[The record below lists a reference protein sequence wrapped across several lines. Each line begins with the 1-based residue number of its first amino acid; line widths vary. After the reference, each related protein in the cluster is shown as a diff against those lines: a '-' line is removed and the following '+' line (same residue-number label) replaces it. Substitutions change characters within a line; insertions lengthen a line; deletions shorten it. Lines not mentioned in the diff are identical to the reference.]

1 MAVSPLKKVTPQ
13 GRRLLA
19 SYDTFMR
26 GIKPHDR
33 VALLHDKD
41 PDGVSA
47 GVIIARTLVRLR
59 GRGPDLRLN
68 APRNVYSLTP
78 EHVKTMRRKR
88 ISVLIVADI
97 SADHE
102 PQLVRKVSRFA
113 RVILIDHHK
122 LYTKFKERN
131 ILVIKPQL
139 LQSRLEP
146 AGWCTAK
153 FAYDLGSRL
162 VDLSDCDWLAATGSI
177 ADIATRQWKPW
188 LAATMRRHKV
198 KPNKDLFKTTFGRT
212 AVTINNALVYSLG
225 KMPQVFRICF
235 NARKPDDVL
244 RSPLRRYHGR
254 IEREI
259 NKWVKQMPR
268 KAEQWPERQLVIY
281 TVTPDY
287 NIKSTLST
295 ILALK
300 HPHTT
305 LILLSRDG
313 PLLSIS
319 ARRNDKKVAMN
330 NLLECAI
337 AGIKG
342 ASAGGHIPAAGGRL
356 PAKDVVRFKKQ
367 ILHCLAI
374 RR

>member
-1 MAVSPLKKVTPQ
+1 
-13 GRRLLA
+13 
-19 SYDTFMR
+19 MR
-26 GIKPHDR
+26 GISTKDR

-47 GVIIARTLVRLR
+47 GVIITRTLARLR
-59 GRGPDLRLN
+59 GKGPDLRLN
-68 APRNVYSLTP
+68 APRNIYSLTP
-78 EHVKTMRRKR
+78 EHVERMRRRK
-88 ISVLIVADI
+88 INVLIVTDI

-102 PQLVRKVSRFA
+102 PHLVRKVARFA
-113 RVILIDHHK
+113 RVIIIDHHK
-122 LYTKFKERN
+122 QYTKFAERN
-131 ILVIKPQL
+131 ITVIKPQL
-139 LQSRLEP
+139 LQDTFEP
-146 AGWCTAK
+146 AGWCAAK
-153 FAYDLGSRL
+153 FSYDLGSRL
-162 VDLSDCDWLAATGSI
+162 VDLSDCDWLAAVGSI
-177 ADIATRQWKPW
+177 ADIATKQWKPW
-188 LAATMRRHKV
+188 LAKVMRRHKV
-198 KPNKDLFKTTFGRT
+198 KGHKDLFRTTLGRT
-212 AVTINNALVYSLG
+212 AVTINNALVYSLST
-225 KMPQVFRICF
+225 MPQVFRVCLD
-235 NARKPDDVL
+235 AKGPRDVIE
-244 RSPLRRYHGR
+244 SPLKRYHGR

-259 NKWVKQMPR
+259 AKWVRQMPR
-268 KAEQWPERQLVIY
+268 KAEHWPKKQLVIY

-305 LILLSRDG
+305 LILLSRDRSIV
-313 PLLSIS
+313 SIS

-356 PAKDVVRFKKQ
+356 PAKDVPRFKKQ

-374 RR
+374 KR